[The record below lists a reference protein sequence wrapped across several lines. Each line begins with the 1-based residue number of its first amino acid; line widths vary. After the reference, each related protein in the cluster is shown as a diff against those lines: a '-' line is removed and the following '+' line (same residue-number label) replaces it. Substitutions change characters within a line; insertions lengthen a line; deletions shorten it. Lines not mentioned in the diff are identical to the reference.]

1 MLVCNNY
8 PSISQVVLEEAKIKE
23 APKLECPST
32 PAPSVEDIEKR
43 LKVPRRVIIIRI
55 SLILSASS
63 AFRIPIDK
71 ILTLINNKLSGGGES
86 TKINGS
92 FNLGKIGP
100 GREKERGGNFA

>member
-1 MLVCNNY
+1 MSQCTQFLGSIASQAKLVCNNY

-43 LKVPRRVIIIRI
+43 LKVTRRVIIIRI

-71 ILTLINNKLSGGGES
+71 NPDLD
-86 TKINGS
+86 
-92 FNLGKIGP
+92 
-100 GREKERGGNFA
+100 

>member
-43 LKVPRRVIIIRI
+43 LKVTRRVIILIRI

-71 ILTLINNKLSGGGES
+71 NPDLD
-86 TKINGS
+86 
-92 FNLGKIGP
+92 
-100 GREKERGGNFA
+100 